1 MIRTVMAQ
9 VLADDN
15 ISETFKCVL
24 TQITGGDNNG
34 KFNS

>member
-1 MIRTVMAQ
+1 MIKTVMAQ
-9 VLADDN
+9 LLDDDN